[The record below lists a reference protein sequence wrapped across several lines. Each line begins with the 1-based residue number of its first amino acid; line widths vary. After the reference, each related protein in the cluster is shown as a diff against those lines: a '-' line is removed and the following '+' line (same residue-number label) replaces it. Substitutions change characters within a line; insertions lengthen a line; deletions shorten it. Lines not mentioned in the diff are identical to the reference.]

1 MKVSDEVRKSIGGI
15 ILVNNEDKITD
26 NLWIGGN
33 PVDVTKFQYV
43 IAVNHAPKYHIP
55 NGTWAVV
62 YPFDDA
68 AWLPDLDKLH
78 KLADMVNEYSSLGP
92 TLVHCSAG
100 LNRSALVI
108 ALALIK
114 RGMTGSDAI
123 QLIRSK
129 RGSDALYNQTFTE
142 WLTALAPQ

>member
-1 MKVSDEVRKSIGGI
+1 MKISDDLREGFGRI
-15 ILVNNEDKITD
+15 ILVNNEDKVAD

-33 PVDVTKFQYV
+33 PVDVMKYQYV

-55 NGTWAVV
+55 HGTWAVV

-68 AWLPDLDKLH
+68 AWLPDLDKLNA
-78 KLADMVNEYSSLGP
+78 LADMVNDFSSKGP

-114 RGMTGSDAI
+114 RGMTAGDAI
-123 QLIRSK
+123 SLIRAK
-129 RGSDALYNQTFTE
+129 RGSDALHNTTFTE
-142 WLTALAPQ
+142 WLSALTP

>member
-1 MKVSDEVRKSIGGI
+1 MKDSNQSRTSLGGI
-15 ILVNNEDKITD
+15 VLVNNEDQIAD

-33 PVDVTKFQYV
+33 PVEISKFQYV
-43 IAVNHAPKYHIP
+43 IAVNHAPKYYIP

-68 AWLPDLDKLH
+68 SWLPDLDKLNM
-78 KLADMVNEYSSLGP
+78 LADMVNEYRTKGP

-100 LNRSALVI
+100 LNRSALVV

-114 RGMTGSDAI
+114 RGMTGNDAI

-129 RGSDALYNQTFTE
+129 RGNDALHNQTFAD
-142 WLTALAPQ
+142 WLLKLRP